1 MTVVNIGRRRKKFQW
16 IVASTVMQHDTK
28 DIQRHISKLL
38 YQDEKLGTTFGD
50 FFFGGGDL
58 ACRFQSISR
67 VLW

>member
-50 FFFGGGDL
+50 FFFGGGT
-58 ACRFQSISR
+58 
-67 VLW
+67 